1 MTLVI
6 DITDGHD
13 LSNEARHEFLPKKSY
28 ICRLFHST
36 RHLTSCTLLT
46 RQFFGVRHAG
56 CKAYKRRLAYSVTV
70 RISAQNYFHQ
80 VLSLKY
86 WKYKAEELNLYALLY
101 VP

>member
-13 LSNEARHEFLPKKSY
+13 HDLGNEARHEFLPKKSY

-46 RQFFGVRHAG
+46 RQFFSFKGVRHAG
-56 CKAYKRRLAYSVTV
+56 CKAYKRRLAY
-70 RISAQNYFHQ
+70 I
-80 VLSLKY
+80 VLQ
-86 WKYKAEELNLYALLY
+86 
-101 VP
+101 